1 MRGLIDAK
9 SAGAD
14 TKREAVQKRVDSL
27 AVSKSTLESTSIPL
41 TRKEIEVLRREI
53 KRQEQNFNLA
63 NKKLGLSKKGS
74 TRVAE
79 MIRANEDTLLSQ
91 KTELI
96 AIKKAVEELQKE
108 ERALVIE
115 EKCNEEHLNQM
126 YDVLRVSQSS
136 AYQCRRV

>member
-1 MRGLIDAK
+1 M
-9 SAGAD
+9 
-14 TKREAVQKRVDSL
+14 
-27 AVSKSTLESTSIPL
+27 
-41 TRKEIEVLRREI
+41 
-53 KRQEQNFNLA
+53 
-63 NKKLGLSKKGS
+63 
-74 TRVAE
+74 AE